1 VRNYLD
7 CSFLSRNVKV
17 KIDKNIILHV
27 ALHGCEIWSLTFRE
41 KRKLGMFENRV
52 LRRIF
57 WPKKV
62 KVTGEWRILHNEELY
77 VMYSTPNT
85 IRVIKSRRIKLE
97 GHVSRIWRGKETTW
111 KTQA

>member
-1 VRNYLD
+1 MD
-7 CSFLSRNVKV
+7 CSFLSINVKV

-41 KRKLGMFENRV
+41 KRKLRMSEIRV

-57 WPKKV
+57 RPKKV
-62 KVTGEWRILHNEELY
+62 KITGEWRTLHNEELY
-77 VMYSTPNT
+77 VMYSSPNT

-97 GHVSRIWRGKETTW
+97 GHVSRMGRGKETTW
-111 KTQA
+111 NTQA